1 MLKLN
6 AEFRTHYTAGDKWK
20 KRRLKLYDFA
30 GGGIANAGDIA
41 LLSQFWR
48 YYRSPGDGLAHKGR
62 LESGPLVVMI
72 AYCTL
77 GGLYALEGC
86 YDLAKD
92 YKGKQKGFSAK
103 TVYKKALA
111 AKTDLDKLFAVR
123 DQKLQSLSPDKIA
136 LQTAQGRVLR
146 DVRDLSLIEFSRV
159 YVDSRKQK
167 AARDLTTLGTIAVCA
182 TGAWPGAYAVLRG
195 VKDVNLKKV
204 GSGGIGF
211 LISGSTLTAA
221 PALIHGGAAITG
233 KVCTSKLEDSL
244 IKSQSTTIAALEKDL
259 ANYRDLAAQA
269 NPSVDHSQQFAMVA
283 KLIKDRH
290 EFLEKERRR
299 QKREMLESFISYAVR
314 GGPQIAFGAMLT
326 RAGYKY
332 NTNPVKAFK
341 GVAQAATVNEVS
353 WGSWLLDVTQKSARN
368 EREFRRQDKI
378 APADVPF
385 GISNSQLVKLEQA
398 GTQ

>member
-1 MLKLN
+1 M
-6 AEFRTHYTAGDKWK
+6 EGDKWK
-20 KRRLKLYDFA
+20 ARRMKLYDFA

-48 YYRSPGDGLAHKGR
+48 YYRNPGDGLAHKGR

-77 GGLYALEGC
+77 GGLYALEGG

-92 YKGKQKGFSAK
+92 YRGKRKGFDAK
-103 TVYKKALA
+103 SIFKKALA
-111 AKTDLDKLFAVR
+111 AKTDMDKLFATR
-123 DQKLQSLSPDKIA
+123 DQRIQSMPEEKRA
-136 LQTAQGRVLR
+136 LLTAQGQVLR

-159 YVDSRKQK
+159 YVDSRKRK

-221 PALIHGGAAITG
+221 PALIHGGAAIAG
-233 KVCTSKLEDSL
+233 KMSASKMEDSL
-244 IKSQSTTIAALEKDL
+244 VSAQAKTIDALEKDL
-259 ANYRDLAAQA
+259 SGYRELTAQTH
-269 NPSVDHSQQFAMVA
+269 PSADHTQHFGVVA
-283 KLIKDRH
+283 KLLKDRH

-299 QKREMLESFISYAVR
+299 HKREVIESFVAYAAK

-353 WGSWLLDVTQKSARN
+353 WGNWLLDVLQKGTRN
-368 EREFRRQDKI
+368 EIEFHKQGKVRSE
-378 APADVPF
+378 DVPF
-385 GISNSQLVKLEQA
+385 GVANSELTSLEEVVK
-398 GTQ
+398 